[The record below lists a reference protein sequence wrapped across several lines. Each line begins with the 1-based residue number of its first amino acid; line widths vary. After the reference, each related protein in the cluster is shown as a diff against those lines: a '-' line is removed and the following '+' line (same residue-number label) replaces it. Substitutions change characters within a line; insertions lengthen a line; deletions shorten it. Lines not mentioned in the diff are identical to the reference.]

1 MLAQLEIEYADGSQ
15 TVIVSDTSWKVTSK
29 GPIIANNEFDGEEY
43 DARLE
48 LSGWN
53 KNGFDDSKWLTADVM
68 TTPAGKL
75 TVQSNPNLRIQ
86 EEIKPVSITERPD
99 GKYIIDMGQN
109 MVGRLAVSLKGKK
122 DQPVTMKF
130 AELLKEDG
138 SLYLANLR
146 SANVTDIYTPARD
159 GQFSWEP
166 IFVLSLIHI

>member
-1 MLAQLEIEYADGSQ
+1 
-15 TVIVSDTSWKVTSK
+15 
-29 GPIIANNEFDGEEY
+29 
-43 DARLE
+43 
-48 LSGWN
+48 
-53 KNGFDDSKWLTADVM
+53 M

-138 SLYLANLR
+138 SLYLETC
-146 SANVTDIYTPARD
+146 VVPM
-159 GQFSWEP
+159 
-166 IFVLSLIHI
+166 